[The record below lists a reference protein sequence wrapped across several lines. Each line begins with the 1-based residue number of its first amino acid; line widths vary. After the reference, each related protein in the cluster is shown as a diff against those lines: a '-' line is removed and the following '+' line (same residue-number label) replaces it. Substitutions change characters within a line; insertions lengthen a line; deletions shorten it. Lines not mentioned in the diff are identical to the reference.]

1 MLVAFSEL
9 GVDDLLTAIVMGVQ
23 NGMCPCLGDII
34 HNLYPHQLCSY
45 TFVNILT
52 VVKFF
57 R

>member
-1 MLVAFSEL
+1 
-9 GVDDLLTAIVMGVQ
+9 MGVQ